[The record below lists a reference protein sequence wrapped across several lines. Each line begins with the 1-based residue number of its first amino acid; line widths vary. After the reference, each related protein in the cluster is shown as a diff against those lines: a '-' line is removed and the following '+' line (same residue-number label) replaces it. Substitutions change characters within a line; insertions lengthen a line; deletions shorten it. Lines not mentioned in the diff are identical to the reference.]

1 MDELTKGC
9 VMMSETVI
17 NRILECFYILAGLQ
31 FIYTAYRA
39 LKAPNK
45 GKRVGTALFWLI
57 LAILFIAGPYLPNVI
72 NGLLIVLMGVLTLF
86 KQVTIKNIIDVNE
99 REVEQGARRYGNKLF
114 IPALVLAVVAVIVSN
129 WTPLGGAIGLG
140 VSSVVGLIAALLVIK
155 PKAKYILYDSDR
167 LTQQVGAV
175 GILPQFLAALGVLF
189 TASGVGKVIS
199 HGISSFLPEGSHLV
213 GSIAYI
219 LGMVLFTMLM
229 GNAFA
234 AFTVITASIGIPF
247 VIAQGGDPVIAGALA
262 MTGGFCGTL
271 ITPMAANFNTL
282 PVALLEM
289 KDEFGVIKAQLPV
302 ALLLIVAH
310 IALMYFWA
318 F

>member
-1 MDELTKGC
+1 
-9 VMMSETVI
+9 MSEVVI
-17 NRILECFYILAGLQ
+17 NRILEVFYIIVGLQ

-39 LKAPNK
+39 VTSPAK
-45 GKRVGTALFWLI
+45 GKRIGTALFWLI
-57 LAILFIAGPYLPNVI
+57 LAILFMFGPYIPNVM
-72 NGLLIVLMGVLTLF
+72 NGVLIVLLGLLTLF
-86 KQVTIKNIIDVNE
+86 KQVKIKNIVDVNDQ
-99 REVEQGARRYGNKLF
+99 EVERGAERFGNKLF

-140 VSSVVGLIAALLVIK
+140 ISSIVGLISALLVIK
-155 PKAKYILYDSDR
+155 PKAKYILLDSDR

-189 TASGVGKVIS
+189 TVSGVGEVIS
-199 HGISSFLPEGSHLV
+199 QGISSFLPEGNHLL

-219 LGMVLFTMLM
+219 LGMVIFTMLM

-247 VIAQGGDPVIAGALA
+247 VISQGGDPVIAGALA

-271 ITPMAANFNTL
+271 MTPMAANFNTL

-289 KDEFGVIKAQLPV
+289 KDEFGVIKTQLPV
-302 ALLLIVAH
+302 ALILIIVH
-310 IALMYFWA
+310 ITLMYFWA

>member
-1 MDELTKGC
+1 MNEATL
-9 VMMSETVI
+9 
-17 NRILECFYILAGLQ
+17 NHILEIFYILIGLQ
-31 FIYTAYRA
+31 FLYTAYRA
-39 LKAPNK
+39 LRATDKSK
-45 GKRVGTALFWLI
+45 SLGTAAFWTI
-57 LAILFIAGPYLPNVI
+57 LAILFIAGPYIPNAI
-72 NGLLIVLMGVLTLF
+72 NGVLVLCMGALTLF
-86 KQVTIKNIIDVNE
+86 KQVKIKNIIDVTDK
-99 REVEQGARRYGNKLF
+99 EVEKGSDKYGNKLF
-114 IPALVLAVVAVIVSN
+114 IPALVLAVVAVIISN

-140 VSSVVGLIAALLVIK
+140 ISSVIGLISALLIIK
-155 PKAKYILYDSDR
+155 PKLSYVLYDSDR
-167 LTQQVGAV
+167 LTQQVGTT

-189 TASGVGKVIS
+189 TASGVGQVIS
-199 HGISSFLPEGSHLV
+199 KGISSFLPEGNHLL
-213 GSIAYI
+213 GATAYI
-219 LGMVLFTMLM
+219 LGMVLFTILM

-271 ITPMAANFNTL
+271 LTPMAANFNTL

-289 KDEFGVIKAQLPV
+289 KQEFGVIKAQAPI
-302 ALLLIVAH
+302 ALTLIVIH

>member
-1 MDELTKGC
+1 
-9 VMMSETVI
+9 MSEATL
-17 NRILECFYILAGLQ
+17 NHILEIFYILIGLQ
-31 FIYTAYRA
+31 FLYTAYRA
-39 LKAPNK
+39 LRSQDKSK
-45 GKRVGTALFWLI
+45 SLGTAAFWTI
-57 LAILFIAGPYLPNVI
+57 LAILFIGGPYIPDAI
-72 NGLLIVLMGVLTLF
+72 NGLLVLAMGALTLF
-86 KQVTIKNIIDVNE
+86 RQVKIKNIIDVNDE
-99 REVEQGARRYGNKLF
+99 EVERGSAKYGNKLF
-114 IPALVLAVVAVIVSN
+114 IPAIVLAVVAVVVSN

-140 VSSVVGLIAALLVIK
+140 ISSIVGLIAALLIIK
-155 PKAKYILYDSDR
+155 PKLSYTLYDSDR
-167 LTQQVGAV
+167 LTQQVGTT

-189 TASGVGKVIS
+189 TASGVGQVIS
-199 HGISSFLPEGSHLV
+199 KGISSFLPEGNHLI
-213 GSIAYI
+213 GAIAYI

-247 VIAQGGDPVIAGALA
+247 VIAQGGDPIVAGALA

-271 ITPMAANFNTL
+271 LTPMAANFNTL

-289 KDEFGVIKAQLPV
+289 KQEFGVIKAQAPI
-302 ALLLIVAH
+302 ALALIVIH

>member
-1 MDELTKGC
+1 
-9 VMMSETVI
+9 MMSETVI

-39 LKAPNK
+39 LKAPDK

-99 REVEQGARRYGNKLF
+99 SEVEQGARRYGNKLF

-219 LGMVLFTMLM
+219 LGMVLFTILM

>member
-1 MDELTKGC
+1 
-9 VMMSETVI
+9 MSEATL
-17 NRILECFYILAGLQ
+17 NHILEIFYILIGLQ
-31 FIYTAYRA
+31 FLYTAYRA
-39 LKAPNK
+39 LRSLDKSK
-45 GKRVGTALFWLI
+45 SLGTAAFWTI
-57 LAILFIAGPYLPNVI
+57 LAILFIGGPYIPNAI
-72 NGLLIVLMGVLTLF
+72 NGLLVLAMGALTLF
-86 KQVTIKNIIDVNE
+86 RQVKIKNIIDVNDE
-99 REVEQGARRYGNKLF
+99 EVERGSAKYGNKLF
-114 IPALVLAVVAVIVSN
+114 IPAIVLAVVAVVVSN

-140 VSSVVGLIAALLVIK
+140 ISSIVGLIAALLIIK
-155 PKAKYILYDSDR
+155 PKLSYTLYDSDR
-167 LTQQVGAV
+167 LTQQVGTT

-189 TASGVGKVIS
+189 TASGVGQVIS
-199 HGISSFLPEGSHLV
+199 KGISSFLPEGNHLI
-213 GSIAYI
+213 GAIAYI

-247 VIAQGGDPVIAGALA
+247 VIAQGGDPIVAGALA

-271 ITPMAANFNTL
+271 LTPMAANFNTL

-289 KDEFGVIKAQLPV
+289 KQEFGVIKAQAPI
-302 ALLLIVAH
+302 ALALIVIH

>member
-1 MDELTKGC
+1 
-9 VMMSETVI
+9 MSQHTLDT
-17 NRILECFYILAGLQ
+17 ILECFYILIGIQL
-31 FIYTAYRA
+31 IYTAYRV
-39 LKAPNK
+39 LKDK
-45 GKRVGTALFWLI
+45 DKTKRIGTALFWTL
-57 LAILFIAGPYLPNVI
+57 LAITFIFGPYLPNVV
-72 NGLLIVLMGVLTLF
+72 NGAIILLMGVLTLF
-86 KQVTIKNIIDVNE
+86 KQVTIKNIVDVTE
-99 REVEQGARRYGNKLF
+99 KQGETGAKRYGNKLF
-114 IPALVLAVVAVIVSN
+114 WPAVVLAVVAVIISN

-140 VSSVVGLIAALLVIK
+140 IASIVGLIAAYIVIK
-155 PKAKYILYDSDR
+155 PKVQYILYDSDR
-167 LTQQVGAV
+167 LTQQVGTV

-189 TASGVGKVIS
+189 TVSGVGKVIS
-199 HGISSFLPEGSHLV
+199 NSISGFLPEGNHLI
-213 GSIAYI
+213 GAAAYI

-247 VIAQGGDPVIAGALA
+247 VIAQGADPAIAGALA

-271 ITPMAANFNTL
+271 LTPMAANFNTL

-289 KDEFGVIKAQLPV
+289 KSEFSVIKAQIPV
-302 ALLLIVAH
+302 AFILIIVH

>member
-1 MDELTKGC
+1 
-9 VMMSETVI
+9 MSETVI

-39 LKAPNK
+39 LKAPDK

-99 REVEQGARRYGNKLF
+99 SEVEQGARRYGNKLF